1 MKKIVLLLLII
12 LSIVKSYSQES
23 SSNYFY
29 IAGQKFPKQ
38 IKYVMYD
45 SKKDTKK
52 TTNDKIYFFIQGEKF
67 EFLRNK
73 FRLDTCSIRNL
84 KKIEAEEARDLSN
97 REYLFYK
104 KNVRK
109 IKNWEQKMLGPMPIT
124 KNHNYFKVII
134 IEKYKDKILK
144 YDVDWTYTGTRGF
157 KVKKQ

>member
-84 KKIEAEEARDLSN
+84 KKIEAEEARGLSN

-109 IKNWEQKMLGPMPIT
+109 IKNWEQKMLGSMPMT